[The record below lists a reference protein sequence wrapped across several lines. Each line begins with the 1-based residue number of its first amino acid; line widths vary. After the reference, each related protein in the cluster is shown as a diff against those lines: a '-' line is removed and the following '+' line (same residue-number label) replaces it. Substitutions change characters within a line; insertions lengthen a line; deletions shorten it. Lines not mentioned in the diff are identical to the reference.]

1 MDFNQLRFIVEIV
14 ETGSISKAAN
24 NLFVSQPNLSSQIAN
39 LEKEI
44 GKTIFNRTNRG
55 VTLTSYGVE
64 VYHYAKAM
72 VEQYKIVEKKL
83 LTNSNENKIKI
94 ASFGSE
100 IINSQFFEVCRR
112 YNKNNYEFEIYE
124 CGVEKAIEKVNYRD
138 CDIAIIIYSDFQ
150 LKKLTQF
157 LAAEGLELKNL
168 FTGQMKVHISKNSP
182 LSRRKTLSKEDLKE
196 LFHVKKSYLFE
207 GMFGFDYELEY
218 LDIPNNKKTI
228 LANGNKTY
236 NDALHKLPSFAM
248 EVDWK
253 CNKELPSDLARIPYC
268 DKSLAITCAM
278 VKRKNEILKEELTF
292 FIDKLIEA
300 YR

>member
-1 MDFNQLRFIVEIV
+1 MDFNQLRAIVEVV

-24 NLFVSQPNLSSQIAN
+24 NLFVSQPNLSSQISS

-44 GKTIFNRTNRG
+44 GKNIFNRTNRG
-55 VTLTSYGVE
+55 VNLTSYGVE

-83 LTNSNENKIKI
+83 LTNANDNKIKI

-138 CDIAIIIYSDFQ
+138 CDIALIIYSDFQ

-157 LAAEGLELKNL
+157 LSAEGLELKNL
-168 FTGQMKVHISKNSP
+168 FNGQLKVHVSKKSV
-182 LSRRKTLSKEDLKE
+182 LSNKEVLNKEDLKG

-207 GMFGFDYELEY
+207 GMFGFDYEMEY
-218 LDIPNNKKTI
+218 LDIPDNKKNI

-236 NDALHKLPSFAM
+236 NDALHNLPSFAI

-268 DKSLAITCAM
+268 DKKLTITCAM

>member
-1 MDFNQLRFIVEIV
+1 MDFNQLRFIVEVV

-24 NLFVSQPNLSSQIAN
+24 NLFVSQPNLSSQIAG

-83 LTNSNENKIKI
+83 MTNSNENKVKI

-112 YNKNNYEFEIYE
+112 YNKNNYEFEINE

-150 LKKLTQF
+150 ARKLTQF

-168 FTGQMKVHISKNSP
+168 FTGQLKVHISKNWL
-182 LSRRKTLSKEDLKE
+182 LSKKKKLNKEDLKG
-196 LFHVKKSYLFE
+196 LFHVKKSYLYE

-218 LDIPNNKKTI
+218 LDVPDNKKTI

-236 NDALHKLPSFAM
+236 NDALHKLPSFAI
-248 EVDWK
+248 EIDWK
-253 CNKELPSDLARIPYC
+253 CNKELPSDLARIPYS
-268 DKSLAITCAM
+268 DKTLTITCAM

>member
-182 LSRRKTLSKEDLKE
+182 LSRRKTLSKENLKG

-268 DKSLAITCAM
+268 DKKLTITCAM

-292 FIDKLIEA
+292 FINKLIEA

>member
-1 MDFNQLRFIVEIV
+1 MDFNQLRFIVEVV

-83 LTNSNENKIKI
+83 MTNSNENKIKI

-112 YNKNNYEFEIYE
+112 YNKNNYEFEINE

-150 LKKLTQF
+150 ARKLTQF
-157 LAAEGLELKNL
+157 LAAEGLDLKNL
-168 FTGQMKVHISKNSP
+168 FTGQLKVHISKNWA
-182 LSRRKTLSKEDLKE
+182 LSKKEKLSKEDLE
-196 LFHVKKSYLFE
+196 GLFHVKKSYLFE
-207 GMFGFDYELEY
+207 GMFGFNYELEY
-218 LDIPNNKKTI
+218 MGIPDNKKTI

-236 NDALHKLPSFAM
+236 NDALHKLPSFAI
-248 EVDWK
+248 EIDWK

-268 DKSLAITCAM
+268 DKNLTITCAM
-278 VKRKNEILKEELTF
+278 VKRKNEILKDELTF

>member
-182 LSRRKTLSKEDLKE
+182 LSRRKTLSKEDLKG

-268 DKSLAITCAM
+268 DKKLTITCAM

-292 FIDKLIEA
+292 FINKLIEA